1 MASRKQQ
8 KEEARQRRLEQERAQ
23 AAQAQK
29 RRRMQMLGGVLVA
42 AVAVIAVAIAI
53 SAGGSNGSTGLQHGK
68 DANHTYNQVT
78 QLLSGIHQS
87 GTTLGNPNAK
97 VTIDYYGDLECP
109 DCKAFTLGQG
119 DGGLPQ
125 FISKDVRQGKAKIVY
140 KSFCTATCTHH
151 PHSVFEQQQ
160 VAAYAAGKQNLFWD
174 YAELFYREQG
184 SETSDYVNT
193 SYLDGLAK
201 QIPSLKL
208 ATWQTDQKDPSVLA
222 QVQADEQQANQLRLQ
237 GTPTLV
243 AIGPKGETEVAAGS
257 FGLPTYSTM
266 ESAVSKVA

>member
-8 KEEARQRRLEQERAQ
+8 KEEARQRRLEQERTQ
-23 AAQAQK
+23 ALQARK
-29 RRRMQMLGGVLVA
+29 RRRMQMLGGVLVG
-42 AVAVIAVAIAI
+42 AVAVVAVAIAI
-53 SAGGSNGSTGLQHGK
+53 SAGGSNGSTPLKHGTE
-68 DANHTYNQVT
+68 ASQTYSQVN
-78 QLLSGIHQS
+78 QLLTGIPQS
-87 GTTLGNPNAK
+87 GTTLGKPSAK

-119 DGGLPQ
+119 EGGLPQ

-140 KSFCTATCTHH
+140 KSFCTATCGSH
-151 PHSVFEQQQ
+151 PKSIFNMQQ

-184 SETSDYVNT
+184 DETTDYVT
-193 SYLDGLAK
+193 PAYLDGLAK

-208 ATWQTDQKDPSVLA
+208 STWQTDQKDPSLLA
-222 QVQADEQQANQLRLQ
+222 QVQADEQQANQLGLP
-237 GTPTLV
+237 GTPALV
-243 AIGPKGETEVAAGS
+243 AIGPKGETEVQDGS
-257 FGLPTYSTM
+257 YGLPTYSTM